1 MSSLVVRPPVAIGAP
16 RARASRARLVPR
28 RALRRGRG
36 SGHVGAVG
44 TLGRVVARA
53 SGADG
58 DTSADA
64 PESSPRGSNAE
75 STISALD
82 ALLGVDADPE
92 PDVAPPRVPD
102 PESASRA
109 TVSLLPAETSV
120 TRSRAE
126 SLGAVRGALTDEP
139 APSTPSRRSDPLD
152 AYDPEFDPLGLGPR
166 WGRPLGPGPARAHPR
181 RRRGVLLASPA
192 RSPRPSSTPPSANPT
207 RCPSTTR
214 RRSPGMCSSCSTIR
228 RRVPTSSCAPR
239 WCKRRSRS
247 DSSPPSP
254 PRARRYPP
262 GGSNSQSRA
271 TYHPKNSSG
280 EGVTGS
286 RTRKRREE
294 TNAETR
300 EETLGIRFDPRD
312 STRNAAVVARRCPRC
327 AGVRWISS
335 ARRRARQR

>member
-1 MSSLVVRPPVAIGAP
+1 MDVDLATSTPSAPSVASS
-16 RARASRARLVPR
+16 
-28 RALRRGRG
+28 
-36 SGHVGAVG
+36 
-44 TLGRVVARA
+44 RA

-92 PDVAPPRVPD
+92 PDVAPARARPRVSLPRD
-102 PESASRA
+102 RL
-109 TVSLLPAETSV
+109 LLPAETSV

-166 WGRPLGPGPARAHPR
+166 WDVPWSWPTLALTLVAVEASFYFAGALAPAIVYSSVREPDEMPLDDPAAF
-181 RRRGVLLASPA
+181 A
-192 RSPRPSSTPPSANPT
+192 RD
-207 RCPSTTR
+207 
-214 RRSPGMCSSCSTIR
+214 
-228 RRVPTSSCAPR
+228 VQFVFDDPTSFADIVVCAEVVQTALAL
-239 WCKRRSRS
+239 
-247 DSSPPSP
+247 DSSPPSAAS
-254 PRARRYPP
+254 RARYPP

-300 EETLGIRFDPRD
+300 GRLSGFDSILGIRLG
-312 STRNAAVVARRCPRC
+312 NADVVARRCPRC
-327 AGVRWISS
+327 AGVRWIGS